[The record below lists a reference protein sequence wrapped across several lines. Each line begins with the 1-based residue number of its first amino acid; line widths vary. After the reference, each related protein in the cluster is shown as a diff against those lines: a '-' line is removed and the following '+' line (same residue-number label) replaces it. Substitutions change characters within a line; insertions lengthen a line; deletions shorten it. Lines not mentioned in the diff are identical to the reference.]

1 MAHSVKEANDH
12 LESQLE
18 GARSSRR
25 RGRALVPPAV
35 TLAFWRLRQAWGLL
49 FITAT
54 GMIAAVTLV
63 CAVPLYSQIAAT
75 AGLRGILSSPPS
87 NADIVVR
94 SNSKRIST
102 SFIAQ
107 VTQHLDREFHK
118 NLGPYLGTA
127 QFAIDTQ
134 PFSLLAGAP
143 GQHGSK
149 TLRPT
154 HELIQLTGDAMD
166 QAMSHLKLV
175 QGRLP
180 QASGTD
186 IEIAVSAQT
195 ASLLQLTYHVGLGS
209 ILNMRVLLI
218 NEQTGVSIARDL
230 TLHIVGI
237 FKLLREDDPF
247 WQGNDFV
254 SQAPDKGPTTYRALA
269 STQTTLSV
277 LERTFNSTSLSTS
290 FYTPASLT
298 WDYHLDPPRIT
309 VDNLD
314 TIINSIQVVQV
325 DNSNNAILEQYPFL
339 TQTLTYLPASALQLY
354 RSRITVAQLPVT
366 SLSLLVLGL
375 VLFFVSMMAELLIER
390 QTNAIAILRSRGASR
405 RQVLNSLLTQSTG
418 LGIIAL
424 IAGPLLAIFLVR
436 MLAQQLLAPADQS
449 ALNLI
454 NGNLLQVA
462 LRLRWYALAAVGV
475 AVLAMV
481 FAVVGT
487 MRLDVLALRREAAR
501 STHHPLW
508 QRLNLDIIAA
518 IIALLGYGFSVYI
531 TNSNVLDPH
540 LRLLL
545 LSPLTLL
552 EAVFLLLAALLVFL
566 RFFPRIL
573 QLGMWFTMRNRSAA
587 PMLALAQMARAPRQ
601 PIRMTLLLA
610 LATAF
615 AIFTFIFTASQAQRI
630 FDVTSYQSGAD
641 FSGTMRVN
649 FYTSSQVA
657 NAEAAYRHIPGVI
670 SASVGYTKFVNA
682 GGSVQTIRIDFKAVD
697 AATFAQTAIWSQQD
711 SSQSLDNLMDQ
722 LRSQRALAA
731 SHKVVP
737 AIVDASTWNALHL
750 SPGSNFT
757 LSLSTVGYTELM
769 NFTPIAEVQHIPSSA
784 DGAPPAVLVDFQSFA
799 AVYGK
804 TISTS
809 GYAISPNTVWLRT
822 RDDAA
827 SLASARKALS
837 QGPLQLDFLYDRRAM
852 IADLSHEPLYLDLF
866 GVLALGASTALL
878 LALVGNLIASW
889 VSARNRLSN
898 FAILRALGASPGQI
912 AGTLLWEQG
921 IIYIAAIGC
930 GVIFGA
936 ILSALV
942 IPALVIT
949 SVASNAVNSDISSGG
964 LYAAQAIPPV
974 QMIVPT
980 SLGIILGVLIVI
992 CIVALA
998 TMVQTVSRPVIS
1010 QVLRLDED

>member
-1 MAHSVKEANDH
+1 MAHSVKEAGDR
-12 LESQLE
+12 LDTQLV
-18 GARSSRR
+18 GVRSSRR
-25 RGRALVPPAV
+25 RRSLVPSSV

-49 FITAT
+49 FLTAI

-75 AGLRGILSSPPS
+75 AGLRGILSTPPS
-87 NADIVVR
+87 NASIVVR
-94 SNSKRIST
+94 SNSKRISP

-118 NLGPYLGTA
+118 NLGPFLGAT
-127 QFAIDTQ
+127 QFTIDTQ
-134 PFSLLAGAP
+134 PFELLASAP
-143 GQHGSK
+143 GQNGNK

-180 QASGTD
+180 QSSGTD

-195 ASLLQLTYHVGLGS
+195 ASLLQLTYQVGLGS
-209 ILNMRVLLI
+209 ILNMRALLI
-218 NEQTGVSIARDL
+218 NEQTGATITRDL
-230 TLHIVGI
+230 SLHIVGI
-237 FKLLREDDPF
+237 FNLLSVDDPF
-247 WQGNDFV
+247 WQGNDFL
-254 SQAPDKGPTTYRALA
+254 SQAPDRGPTTYKALV
-269 STQTTLSV
+269 STQTILAALT
-277 LERTFNSTSLSTS
+277 RTFTSTSIATSFYSPTSLSWS
-290 FYTPASLT
+290 YRLN
-298 WDYHLDPPRIT
+298 PPRIS

-314 TIINSIQVVQV
+314 TIIDSIQVVQV
-325 DNSNNAILEQYPFL
+325 DNSNATELEQYPFL
-339 TQTLTYLPASALQLY
+339 TQTVTYQPASALQLY
-354 RSRITVAQLPVT
+354 RSRITVAQIPVS

-375 VLFFVSMMAELLIER
+375 VLFFVSMMAELLVER
-390 QTNAIAILRSRGASR
+390 QVNAIAILRSRGASR
-405 RQVLNSLLTQSTG
+405 RQVFNSLMTQGGG
-418 LGIIAL
+418 LGIISL

-436 MLAQQLLAPADQS
+436 LLAQQLLAPTDQS

-454 NGNLLQVA
+454 NGNLLQLA
-462 LRLRWYALAAVGV
+462 LRLRWYALAAVGA
-475 AVLAMV
+475 AVLAMAV
-481 FAVVGT
+481 TVVGA

-501 STHHPLW
+501 STRHPLW
-508 QRLNLDIIAA
+508 QRMNLDIVAA
-518 IIALLGYGFSVYI
+518 VIALLGYGFSVYI

-566 RFFPRIL
+566 RFFPQIL
-573 QLGMWFTMRNRSAA
+573 QLGMWYTTRNRGAA
-587 PMLALAQMARAPRQ
+587 PILALAQMARAPRQ

-615 AIFTFIFTASQAQRI
+615 TIFTFIFTASQSQRI

-641 FSGTMRVN
+641 FNGFLRVN
-649 FYTSSQVA
+649 FYTSSQVPE
-657 NAEAAYRHIPGVI
+657 AEAAYRHIPGVI
-670 SASVGYTKFVNA
+670 SSSVGYTKFVNA
-682 GGSVQTIRIDFKAVD
+682 GGSIQTFRIDFKAVD
-697 AATFAQTAIWSQQD
+697 AATFGQTAIWSQQD
-711 SSQSLDNLMDQ
+711 SSQSLGYLLDQ
-722 LRSQRALAA
+722 LRSQRAWAA
-731 SHKVVP
+731 SRKVVP

-757 LSLSTVGYTELM
+757 LSLSTIGYTELM
-769 NFTPIAEVQHIPSSA
+769 NFTPLVEVQHIPSSA

-799 AVYGK
+799 AVYGE
-804 TISTS
+804 TIGAS
-809 GYAISPNTVWLRT
+809 GYAVSPNTVWLRT
-822 RDDAA
+822 CDDVDALR
-827 SLASARKALS
+827 SVRKALN

-852 IADLSHEPLYLDLF
+852 IADLSHDPLYLDLF
-866 GVLALGASTALL
+866 GVLALGTATALL
-878 LALVGNLIASW
+878 LALVGDLIASW
-889 VSARNRLSN
+889 VSARNRLGN

-921 IIYIAAIGC
+921 IIYTAAIGC
-930 GVIFGA
+930 GIFFGA

-949 SVASNAVNSDISSGG
+949 SVASNAVNSDISSSG
-964 LYAAQAIPPV
+964 LYTAQAIPPV
-974 QMIVPT
+974 QVIVPT
-980 SLGIILGVLIVI
+980 SLSIILGMLFVI

-998 TMVQTVSRPVIS
+998 IMVRTVSRPVIS